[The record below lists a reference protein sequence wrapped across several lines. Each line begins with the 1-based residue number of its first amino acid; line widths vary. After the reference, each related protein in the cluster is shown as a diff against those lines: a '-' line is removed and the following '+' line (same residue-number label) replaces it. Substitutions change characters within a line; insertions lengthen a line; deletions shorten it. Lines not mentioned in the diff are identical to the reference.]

1 MKTVAIFLAI
11 LFAGTLLYFL
21 FSDPV
26 SFLLFGILVGILIF
40 VLFHFGFVHIE
51 AKPDEL
57 DITYKPI
64 PVPSSSTAQGIQPT
78 TASIL
83 PSLSE
88 VFYVANNMFT
98 YDQAPAVC
106 KAYGSEIASYSQ
118 VEEAY
123 SRGAEWCGYGWTSG
137 GMALFP
143 TQEETWRKLQ
153 LEVDPAKRI
162 ACGRP
167 GINGGYFE
175 PSLKFGVN
183 CYGVRPQRKKDDISS
198 ETDKTFAAS
207 VKRLKGLVDGF
218 SVYPFSKKDWSE
230 YNNIVS
236 SETKINDLG
245 AGIEHG
251 IKDMGKGVTSGVKT
265 AGKGIENTAEAAFK
279 GAYDT
284 TSNLVTGFGSGID
297 SMFQGIGSIFA

>member
-1 MKTVAIFLAI
+1 MESVAIFLAV
-11 LFAGTLLYFL
+11 LFVGTLLYFL
-21 FSDPV
+21 FSDPI
-26 SFLLFGILVGILIF
+26 SFLLFGILIGILIF
-40 VLFHFGFVHIE
+40 VLVHFGFVHIE

-64 PVPSSSTAQGIQPT
+64 PVPSGSTAQGVKPT

-106 KAYGSEIASYSQ
+106 KAYGAELASYSQ

-123 SRGAEWCGYGWTSG
+123 SRGAEWCGYGWTAG

-143 TQEETWRKLQ
+143 TQEETWRKMQ

-183 CYGVRPQRKKDDISS
+183 CYGVRPQRRKGDIST
-198 ETDKTFAAS
+198 ETDKAFAAS
-207 VKRLKGLVDGF
+207 VKRLKGMLDGF
-218 SVYPFSKKDWSE
+218 SIYPFNQKEWSE
-230 YNNIVS
+230 YNNIVP
-236 SETKINDLG
+236 SETNIHDLG
-245 AGIEHG
+245 SGIEQG
-251 IKDMGKGVTSGVKT
+251 AKDIGKGVTSSVQSAGAGIEKT
-265 AGKGIENTAEAAFK
+265 ATTAFK

-284 TSNLVTGFGSGID
+284 AGNLVSGVGKGVNSI
-297 SMFQGIGSIFA
+297 FQGIGSLFA